1 MSGAKIVGEINWEM
15 QPDYPYVPKF
25 LPECHSTAE
34 KPTEAPQQDVKLV
47 DIEVTNEN
55 VALNIMVSFLNLAHK
70 RGAFGMD
77 ESAKI
82 WECVNKFKGGR

>member
-1 MSGAKIVGEINWEM
+1 MNS
-15 QPDYPYVPKF
+15 
-25 LPECHSTAE
+25 
-34 KPTEAPQQDVKLV
+34 EAPTTQETRLV

-70 RGAFGMD
+70 RGAFHLD

-82 WECVNKFKGGR
+82 WECVSKFQGERPPKND